1 MYLINNQR
9 FTTNSSKLCALC
21 GKIIFLFRHR
31 RHLKPGRPL
40 TRFMEN
46 HFLPRFC
53 RIAALAILF
62 NSCTAPQR
70 KTSSPAGAD
79 RYAEH
84 VRSTDFQAPE
94 KEVKGFR
101 LPPGFEITL
110 FASEP
115 QIGKPMNIEFDDR
128 GRLWVTQSTEYP
140 MAAAGSEGKDKI
152 TILEDVDGDGKAD
165 KFTDFKT
172 GLNIPIGI
180 MPMADGA
187 IAYSIPYVSYFKDR
201 DGDDKADETVRLLGP
216 FGYSDTH
223 GMVNNFI
230 RGFDGWIHSSHG
242 FSNTSRIAGTD
253 GDSLTM
259 FSGNTFRFRTDGSR
273 AEQTTYG
280 RVNPFGFSYDE
291 RGYLYSAD
299 CHSKPLYQLI
309 PGADYPHFGKK
320 PTGIGFGPEMTSYE
334 LGSTALAGLVY
345 YTGVRF
351 PSPYRNSFFIG
362 DVVTSRISR
371 NSVSYKGSTPI
382 LKFEEDF
389 LLSDDPWFR
398 PVDIK
403 VGPDGAI
410 YVADFYNRIIGHYEV
425 DLKHPGRDRTS
436 GRIWRIS
443 YKGGETEGWSGKDW
457 SKAQLSE
464 LIKGLDIPQLNIRM
478 RVADRIY
485 DSFGAKATDPLLSL
499 ATDALK
505 PWQARVQALW
515 LLYRLNRWNDRLTDT
530 GLSSDRE
537 EIRIH
542 TLRIL
547 SQQQKLNGQ
556 LRAGV
561 LGMLQDKSP
570 FLQRT
575 AAEVLTNFPSIEN
588 LAPLI
593 DLYTTVPAEDS
604 HLEHTVLLAIRRNL
618 ADSKTAAEVSR
629 RSWTKEQQG
638 LMARAALDL
647 PGKTMANF
655 VLAYLLEGNVPE
667 PVDRFAEYVASQITP
682 GQAEALSA
690 FLVRNL
696 NPADPAYLSRLQAVG
711 RGLQQSGRSQPPILA
726 ALSGKAAR
734 EVVTMYAGK
743 ERGDWRHPSSGQKAQ
758 FASAAGIVG
767 QMKMTGMAEPLMSFL
782 PSGNPP
788 EFQQAALEAL
798 VRISPVAYTSFFTAL
813 FDDPAVGSA
822 YKEKLAPAI
831 AVNPSPQN
839 LATLRR
845 QLPGS
850 PRNLQVAI
858 LSALSTA
865 PGGMEALVDAME
877 KNDAPP
883 DLLQARRLKTILN
896 DYLKSNKNARL
907 QQLLTSS
914 EAAAKDLDEL
924 LARREE
930 RAGKYKGNPG
940 KGREVFMSNCSA
952 CHQIKGTGGMVG
964 PQLDGIGNW
973 GTKALTEKILSP
985 NRNIT
990 DAFKTYQVN
999 LKSGEQ
1005 KLGLYRRT
1013 EGATLVFADHAGQE
1027 FSVPKDNIEDY
1038 FTVNMTI
1045 MPDQFRYTIPENDFY
1060 ELVTYLLTVK

>member
-1 MYLINNQR
+1 MKNYYITS
-9 FTTNSSKLCALC
+9 F
-21 GKIIFLFRHR
+21 F
-31 RHLKPGRPL
+31 
-40 TRFMEN
+40 
-46 HFLPRFC
+46 
-53 RIAALAILF
+53 LAIFF
-62 NSCTAPQR
+62 NACTAPQR
-70 KTSSPAGAD
+70 KASAPDGTD
-79 RYAEH
+79 RYSEH

-94 KEVKGFR
+94 KQAKGFK

-140 MAAAGSEGKDKI
+140 MAAEGNSGNDKI
-152 TILEDVDGDGKAD
+152 TILEDLDGDGKAD

-180 MPMADGA
+180 MPMSDGA
-187 IAYSIPYVSYFKDR
+187 IAYSIPDVYYFKDR
-201 DGDDKADETVRLLGP
+201 NGDDKSDETIRLLGP
-216 FGYSDTH
+216 FGYKDTH

-242 FSNTSRIAGTD
+242 FSNTSRIAGAD
-253 GDSLTM
+253 GDSLIM

-291 RGYLYSAD
+291 RGYLYSVD

-345 YTGVRF
+345 YTGVHF
-351 PSPYRNSFFIG
+351 PSSYQNNFFIG

-371 NSVSYKGSTPI
+371 NSISFKGSTPI

-425 DLKHPGRDRTS
+425 DLKHPGRDRSS

-443 YKGGETEGWSGKDW
+443 YKGGEKASWSGKDW
-457 SKAQLSE
+457 SKASLPE
-464 LIKGLDIPQLNIRM
+464 LIENLDIPQLNIRM
-478 RVADRIY
+478 RIADRIH
-485 DSFGAKATDPLLSL
+485 DSFGKEAAGPLTAL
-499 ATDALK
+499 ATDQAK

-515 LLYRLNRWNDRLTDT
+515 LLYRLNHWSELLTDT
-530 GLSSDRE
+530 GLSSDQE

-547 SQQQKLNGQ
+547 SQQKKLSNK
-556 LRAGV
+556 LRTRIPGI
-561 LGMLQDKSP
+561 LQDKSP

-575 AAEVLTNFPSIEN
+575 AAEVLNNFPSVEN
-588 LAPLI
+588 LTSLI
-593 DLYTTVPAEDS
+593 ELHKRVPVEDS
-604 HLEHTVLLAIRRNL
+604 HLEHTVLLAIRNNL
-618 ADSKTAAEVSR
+618 ADKSVAAAVMK
-629 RSWTKEQQG
+629 RSWTKEQG
-638 LMARAALDL
+638 SLIAKAALDL
-647 PGKTMANF
+647 PDKTMANF
-655 VLAYLLEGNVPE
+655 VLAYLLEDNIPAL
-667 PVDRFAEYVASQITP
+667 PDPFIEYVASHITP
-682 GQAEALSA
+682 GQADVLAVS
-690 FLVRNL
+690 LVKNL
-696 NPADPAYLSRLQAVG
+696 APAEPAYLSWLQAVA
-711 RGLQQSGRSQPPILA
+711 RGLEQSGRSRSPVLA
-726 ALSGKAAR
+726 VLAGKAAR
-734 EVVTMYAGK
+734 EVITVYSGK
-743 ERGDWRHPSSGQKAQ
+743 SPEALQNPGDVQKAQ
-758 FASAAGIVG
+758 FASAAAILG
-767 QMKMTGMAEPLMSFL
+767 QMRTSGMAEPLISFL
-782 PSGNPP
+782 RAGYPP
-788 EFQQAALEAL
+788 EFRQAATDAL
-798 VRISPVAYTSFFTAL
+798 VRISPTAYTPVFTKL
-813 FDDPAVGSA
+813 FGDPATGSG
-822 YKEKLAPAI
+822 YKEKLVNAI
-831 AVNPSPQN
+831 AANPSGES
-839 LATLRR
+839 LAALRK

-850 PRNLQVAI
+850 PRSLQVAI
-858 LSALSTA
+858 LSALSAA
-865 PGGMEALVDAME
+865 PGGMELVVDAME
-877 KNDAPP
+877 KNEAPV
-883 DLLQARRLKTILN
+883 DVLQTGRLKAILN
-896 DYLKSNKNARL
+896 DYLKNKENAKLRY
-907 QQLLTSS
+907 LLASS
-914 EAAAKDLDEL
+914 ETAAKDLGDL
-924 LARREE
+924 LTQREE
-930 RAGKYKGNPG
+930 RARKYKGSPA
-940 KGREVFMSNCSA
+940 KGREVFMANCSA
-952 CHQIKGTGGMVG
+952 CHQVKGVGGMVG

-973 GTKALTEKILSP
+973 GIKALTEKILEP

-990 DAFKTYQVN
+990 DAFKTYQIN

-1013 EGATLVFADHAGQE
+1013 EGATLVFADHAGKE
-1027 FSVPKDNIEDY
+1027 FSVLRDNINDY

-1060 ELVTYLLTVK
+1060 ELLGYLSSVK